1 MIRARIYGSS
11 ERMGKIKQFIEV
23 DQLPNDVVK
32 IRLDP
37 EQRTGDDD
45 KHNYYEFYH
54 SESDGYVC
62 IRIRENESDIMWDT
76 VYKIRDIKNAGGN
89 PLVLAKSI
97 NHVYE
102 EYKARMDKNGFDEYV
117 INALWEDIQDE
128 CDLIDLTEFN

>member
-1 MIRARIYGSS
+1 MIRARVYGNS

-23 DQLPNDVVK
+23 DQLPNDAVK

-62 IRIRENESDIMWDT
+62 IRIREDESDIMWDT

-97 NHVYE
+97 NRVYE
-102 EYKARMDKNGFDEYV
+102 EYKARMNKNGFDEYV

-128 CDLIDLTEFN
+128 CDLS